1 MIPKVVAAKAAAE
14 TNRYSYIET
23 MKKAIVVGA
32 TSGIGKEL
40 AILLA
45 DNDYQVGITGRRGQ
59 LLAELQELKPDK
71 FITSVFDVTDI
82 KNTPQNLAKL
92 VKELGGLD
100 LLILSSGTG
109 DLNPSLDPEIENQT
123 NAVNVTG
130 FTVVSDWAFNFFE
143 QQSSGHLAAI
153 TSIAGIRGAR
163 HAPAYNA
170 SKAYQINY
178 LQGLRQKAVNLK
190 IPVFITDARPGFVDT
205 PMAKGEGLFWV
216 ASPQKAALQI
226 YKAIESKRKVVYV
239 TKRWQLIAFVMKH
252 LPGFLYNRM

>member
-1 MIPKVVAAKAAAE
+1 MAVAKAAAE

-32 TSGIGKEL
+32 TSGIGKQL

-45 DNDYQVGITGRRGQ
+45 DNNYQVGITGRRGQ
-59 LLAELQELKPDK
+59 LLTELQEVKPGK
-71 FITSVFDVTDI
+71 FIPSAFDVTDI
-82 KNTPQNLAKL
+82 NAVPQNLTKL
-92 VKELGGLD
+92 VNELGGLD
-100 LLILSSGTG
+100 LLIISSGTG
-109 DLNPSLDPEIENQT
+109 ALNPSLDSEIENQT
-123 NAVNVTG
+123 NTVNVSG
-130 FTVVSDWAFNFFE
+130 FTAVADWAFNFFE
-143 QQSSGHLAAI
+143 RQKSGHLAAI
-153 TSIAGIRGAR
+153 TSIAGLRGGR

-190 IPVFITDARPGFVDT
+190 MPIFITDARPGFVDT

-226 YKAIESKRKVVYV
+226 YRAIVSKRKIVYV
-239 TKRWQLIAFVMKH
+239 TKRWWLVAFIIKH